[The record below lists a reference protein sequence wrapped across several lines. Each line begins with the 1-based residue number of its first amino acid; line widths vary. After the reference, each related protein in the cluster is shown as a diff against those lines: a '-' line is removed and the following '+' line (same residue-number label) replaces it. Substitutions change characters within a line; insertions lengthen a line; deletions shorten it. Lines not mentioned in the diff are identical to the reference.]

1 MAYIQNTQEL
11 QALVA
16 DLADK
21 VANGKMSMINAVR
34 TINQNT
40 STLNYLSEEAKAA
53 LRALK
58 EATRKN
64 VFAEQ
69 AKAFDAACNAE
80 SLPAQTEE
88 APEAV
93 IEEVIEEAPMMES
106 EVVEVSAEE
115 LAAHLLQRQRE
126 ENAKKYAQKKARDR
140 QQALANAGLIGEL
153 DAVQKEVMTSVD
165 KAVEG
170 FEKFLSME
178 HTKTSKVAKFL
189 PLFTAMSQE
198 DRATLISDSLD
209 VMLNSIDVVNVS
221 GIIHRLGDLV
231 ELSVNFIKQRE
242 KDKKM
247 TQRLEQVLEKQNN
260 ASSRAKTIKYS
271 LKVNSQT
278 WKEWDIAVKVSLGQ
292 ILFHC
297 ILEYTDLFE
306 TEQKET
312 TSPSFF

>member
-40 STLNYLSEEAKAA
+40 STLNYLSEEALAA

-88 APEAV
+88 APEAE

-189 PLFTAMSQE
+189 PLFTVMSQE

>member
-40 STLNYLSEEAKAA
+40 STLNYLSEEAVAA
-53 LRALK
+53 LRSLK

-88 APEAV
+88 APEAQT
-93 IEEVIEEAPMMES
+93 EEVIEEAPMMES

>member
-1 MAYIQNTQEL
+1 
-11 QALVA
+11 
-16 DLADK
+16 
-21 VANGKMSMINAVR
+21 
-34 TINQNT
+34 
-40 STLNYLSEEAKAA
+40 
-53 LRALK
+53 
-58 EATRKN
+58 
-64 VFAEQ
+64 
-69 AKAFDAACNAE
+69 
-80 SLPAQTEE
+80 
-88 APEAV
+88 
-93 IEEVIEEAPMMES
+93 MMES

-115 LAAHLLQRQRE
+115 LATHLLQRQRE

>member
-40 STLNYLSEEAKAA
+40 STLNYLSEEALAA

-88 APEAV
+88 APEAE

-189 PLFTAMSQE
+189 PLFTVMSQE

-231 ELSVNFIKQRE
+231 ELSVNFIKQSE